1 MRTKGKHF
9 TYIDRLD
16 IERQYNH
23 GFSVKEIAYNMNCH
37 VSTLYIELKRGFY
50 TRLNTDLTE
59 FKSYSADIAQQIHD
73 YKSSAKGA
81 PLKLGNDFKLA
92 EYIEDKIIN
101 NGFSP
106 AVVLSLYERDT
117 GEKPFCVSTLYS
129 YIDKGVFQNL
139 TNYNLLEKSRR
150 KKRNKKK
157 VQVKSAKYL
166 KGESIEHRPEYI
178 NNRSDFGHWEMD
190 TVHGTKNGSSSLLV
204 LTERKTNFEL
214 IFKLCDLK
222 SVTVYRCLKAL
233 SKRLN
238 FGNIFKSIT
247 IDNGSEFQ
255 FTKDIEALGT
265 KIYYCHPYSSFER
278 GQNERQNRIIR
289 RFFPKGQSLKKVNN
303 VHTRKVADWIN
314 NLPRKIYNWLSSK
327 ELFLQELRNNNLS
340 VPFFV

>member
-23 GFSVKEIAYNMNCH
+23 GFSVKEIAKNMNCH
-37 VSTLYIELKRGFY
+37 ISTLYLELKRGIY

-59 FKSYSADIAQQIHD
+59 YKAYSADIAQQIHD

-92 EYIEDKIIN
+92 EYIEDNIIN

-106 AVVLSLYERDT
+106 AVVLFLYERET

-139 TNYNLLEKSRR
+139 TNDNLLEKTHR
-150 KKRNKKK
+150 KKRLNDK
-157 VQVKSAKYL
+157 VRYKPSKNP

-178 NNRSDFGHWEMD
+178 NNRSVFGHWEMD
-190 TVHGTKNGSSSLLV
+190 TVHGTQKGSNSLLV

-214 IFKLCDLK
+214 IFKICDLK
-222 SVTVYRCLKAL
+222 SSTVYRCLKSL
-233 SKRLN
+233 SKQLN
-238 FGNIFKSIT
+238 FGNMFQSIT
-247 IDNGSEFQ
+247 VDNGSEFQ
-255 FTKDIEALGT
+255 STEDIEALGT
-265 KIYYCHPYSSFER
+265 KMYYCHPYSSSER

-303 VHTRKVADWIN
+303 GHTRKVADWIN

-327 ELFLQELRNNNLS
+327 ELFLQELQNNNLPI
-340 VPFFV
+340 PFFV